1 MIFFKNRK
9 IENSYGLYS
18 GYAYY
23 TPGVKGMFALL
34 GMFLIG
40 SILGSLLTLILS
52 LCFPGGTFDKYMMLV
67 SYPVSFI
74 PPMLYASSKSRQ
86 NAFFNPSCPLDSSW
100 FGSYGGA
107 KMALLCFLCTFAIT
121 FLGDTSMIPM
131 PPMPEW
137 LETAMSQLMSEMP
150 VWASFICV
158 SIFAPVFEEW
168 LCRGII
174 LRGLLTKMK
183 PVWAIIISALFFA
196 FIHMNPWQGIPA
208 MLFGLVSGYIY
219 YKTGSLKLTMLM
231 HFTNNTTAL
240 IIGNIDSLKDYD
252 TLYLCLDHGLYAVL
266 FALAIG
272 IIAATIAIVR
282 RIPSRPLFTEENI

>member
-1 MIFFKNRK
+1 MAFFKNRK
-9 IENSYGLYS
+9 TENSYGLYS

-23 TPGVKGMFALL
+23 TPGVEGMCALL
-34 GMFLIG
+34 GMFLVG
-40 SILGSLLTLILS
+40 SILGSVLTLIIS
-52 LCFPGGTFDKYMMLV
+52 LCFPGDTFDKYMMLV

-74 PPMLYASSKSRQ
+74 PPMLYASAKSRS
-86 NAFFNPSCPLDSSW
+86 NSFFTRSCPLDSSW
-100 FGSYGGA
+100 FGAYSGVM
-107 KMALLCFLCTFAIT
+107 MAVLCIVCTFAIT
-121 FLGDTSMIPM
+121 FLGDTSMILM

-137 LETAMSQLMSEMP
+137 LEAAMAQMMSGMP

-168 LCRGII
+168 LCRGVI

-196 FIHMNPWQGIPA
+196 IIHMNPWQGIPA
-208 MLFGLVSGYIY
+208 MFFGLVSGYLY

-231 HFTNNTTAL
+231 HFTNNTAAL
-240 IIGNIDSLKDYD
+240 IVGNLESLKDYD
-252 TLYLCLDHGLYAVL
+252 TLYQCLDHGIYAAI
-266 FALAIG
+266 FALAVG
-272 IIAATIAIVR
+272 VIAATIAIVR